1 MADAVELPQKRFEVL
16 FIDEIAQSHDYGE
29 THVVF
34 GLRVKIGLYEL
45 PHRLPLGG
53 AEPPAEAVADGP
65 VVDLGYKAGHV
76 CELFGGFAPG
86 IADHQPLQHPLFEIE
101 ILGFGQIC
109 APVPGGDLLGD
120 AAQYGQAYAQHVFDA
135 RHQRRGEFHVFRLG
149 EFEQLFTQ
157 RHRLPNLGV
166 MPMKKETLSRGMG
179 RESTDSYSSLSR
191 LWMQP
196 LSEND
201 AHLQSSPFSSERSLM
216 K

>member
-76 CELFGGFAPG
+76 CGLFGGFAPG

-101 ILGFGQIC
+101 ILGFGQILSLIHIFYVRSWI
-109 APVPGGDLLGD
+109 AVKPQNAVERALKFIPAAFIVFFLLSTLRGYVQPQWVIV
-120 AAQYGQAYAQHVFDA
+120 AVF
-135 RHQRRGEFHVFRLG
+135 GLLYT
-149 EFEQLFTQ
+149 LFTYAR
-157 RHRLPNLGV
+157 RHPRTRRYL
-166 MPMKKETLSRGMG
+166 MRMG
-179 RESTDSYSSLSR
+179 RCV
-191 LWMQP
+191 
-196 LSEND
+196 
-201 AHLQSSPFSSERSLM
+201 
-216 K
+216 